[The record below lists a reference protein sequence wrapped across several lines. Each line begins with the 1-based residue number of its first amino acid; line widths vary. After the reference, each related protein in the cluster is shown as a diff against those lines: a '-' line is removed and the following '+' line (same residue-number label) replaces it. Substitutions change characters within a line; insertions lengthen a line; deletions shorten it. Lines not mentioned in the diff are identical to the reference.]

1 MAFPS
6 AKLQRAQ
13 MIAVNIHKIKDGMI
27 PAKDITDQSGRL
39 IMASGN
45 EITRKHIKIFQ
56 AWGITEITI
65 KEDDAESVNISEA
78 AKIPEQVENE
88 IRELFRHMDQNHP
101 VVNELMELCRMR
113 KIGALEGQSNDA

>member
-1 MAFPS
+1 
-6 AKLQRAQ
+6 
-13 MIAVNIHKIKDGMI
+13 MIAVNINKIKDGMI

-65 KEDDAESVNISEA
+65 KEDEAESVNTSESVETPEQIESEISE
-78 AKIPEQVENE
+78 
-88 IRELFRHMDQNHP
+88 LFQHTDQNHP

-113 KIGALEGQSNDA
+113 KIGALEGKSNEA

>member
-1 MAFPS
+1 
-6 AKLQRAQ
+6 

-65 KEDDAESVNISEA
+65 KENDAESVNISEA
-78 AKIPEQVENE
+78 VEIPEQVQNE
-88 IRELFRHMDQNHP
+88 INELFQHMDQNHP
-101 VVNELMELCRMR
+101 VVKELMELCRLR
-113 KIGALEGQSNDA
+113 KIGALEGQPNEA